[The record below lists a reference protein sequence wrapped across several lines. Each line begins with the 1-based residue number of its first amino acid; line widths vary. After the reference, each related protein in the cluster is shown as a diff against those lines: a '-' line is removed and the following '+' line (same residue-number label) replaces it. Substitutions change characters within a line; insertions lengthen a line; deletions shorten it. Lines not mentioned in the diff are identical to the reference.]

1 MLCMLVVMTKGD
13 LVTGLGFVL
22 VLLMSGLEPMPH
34 NFQAFWIHIGLLM
47 IGVGMMAAGVWMRW
61 KRI

>member
-1 MLCMLVVMTKGD
+1 MTKGD

-34 NFQAFWIHIGLLM
+34 NFQAFWFHIGLLM
-47 IGVGMMAAGVWMRW
+47 IGVVAMAAGVWMRW

>member
-1 MLCMLVVMTKGD
+1 MTKGD

-34 NFQAFWIHIGLLM
+34 SFQAFWIHIGLLM
-47 IGVGMMAAGVWMRW
+47 IGVVAMATGVWMKW